1 MSLDPHWY
9 STIFGIIMLGG
20 QGLSALA
27 FTIWCLSALVRVPA
41 DVERARARIRFT
53 TSAS

>member
-9 STIFGIIMLGG
+9 STIFGLMIVAG

-27 FTIWCLSALVRVPA
+27 LTIAVLLDRRSVR
-41 DVERARARIRFT
+41 RARRTR
-53 TSAS
+53 